1 MMKGIFDRYY
11 QIDIISEISEEEN
24 DVISYRITYNKL
36 QYPDFYDYIT
46 KKILKEAR
54 VFYED
59 EIRKGDFF
67 IISIS
72 LANANPQ
79 SEHLNNQEIP
89 LRQEY
94 YGDIVNKIPAE
105 QKKAFL
111 INQYY
116 GKIRMKRK

>member
-59 EIRKGDFF
+59 ETRKGDFF

-94 YGDIVNKIPAE
+94 YGDINKIPAD